1 MKIPGTDA
9 YCIVDENAHV
19 IYSSRAFNS
28 LFGFDDSELIKKDLY
43 TLTHPDDRE
52 TLCKLLTNGVADRN
66 EYVFT
71 IRAHTKDEKYI
82 QCHGKGSLLF
92 DKGTGGRH
100 AIIHVYSSV
109 DNNNSLGTESDLDY
123 KFRILFDH
131 TYDAIFLMK
140 DDMFVECNLRAE
152 VLFGYSRE
160 ELLQKKPY
168 YFSPPVQPDGRNSR
182 EKALEKITKAL
193 RGIPQSFE
201 WTHRR
206 KDGVRIDTEVNLNRI
221 DLNGDVL
228 LQAIVRDI
236 TKRKETEAELRY
248 RVNFEKFIASITA
261 NFINLAPHEIDNGI
275 RNTLEDIG
283 IFAGVDRSFVF
294 LFDETGNEYSVAH
307 EWCNDGIFSIRS
319 RRQSIHADDIPWWHG
334 KLIRFENV
342 RIADVSNLPVAAAK
356 EKSILRSIGSQS
368 LLCTPLR
375 IGKSLIGFFG
385 FDTHVTKTHWS
396 MESMTL
402 LRIIGEIIAN
412 ALERQH
418 RDEELRRLADQR
430 KHLLEISTSML
441 STLNPDE
448 VVRQTLGVL
457 NEIIRFDECGIH
469 LLDEKNK
476 ILRPH
481 AIVDSLGNAIEAQK
495 NGIPL
500 SKGVLGSVIQSGK
513 AELVNNAHEDP
524 RSSYQPGYRY
534 QREHMICV
542 PMNTKNTV
550 LGTFTVIRHDDSQF
564 STEEFELVQLF
575 VGYAT
580 VAIENAQLYQAIQG
594 KNDVT
599 AALLQTALSIVE
611 QKDVRKVL
619 SLIAEQSM
627 RITHVDRCAVF
638 LWNDVLERFDPVVV
652 ITPPGKSIPDVDK
665 LAVKPGDVAVIKDLM
680 RHNSPIIVNEDRV
693 KELLTESLVESCGI
707 KTMLVIPFFKGG
719 TLLGGMTLDDT
730 REARTFTEED
740 LNSAVGI
747 ANQASV
753 AIENARLFE
762 QIKASEERYR
772 SLFEESKDGVFT
784 STEDGHI
791 IDINPAGVEMLGYN
805 SKEELQNVN
814 IATEIYQSPQRREEY
829 KTLLRTHGYVK
840 DFEAILKRKDGKKI
854 TCLMTS
860 TIFCDDKTGKLLYR
874 GFMRDVTDRKMLEDK
889 LRQTQKME
897 SLGQLAGGIAHDFN
911 NVLGI
916 VQASLSALKGKLT
929 DSDNGLHKYV
939 EMGENAVMRGADVAR
954 RLLTFSQSHEVR
966 LVPLTIA
973 DVVKDLI
980 DVLKY
985 TIEKD
990 ISIQSRVAPNVPPI
1004 QGDHGQVY
1012 QMLLNLCLN
1021 ARDAIAEHTGNMV
1034 DGYINITVD
1043 EITKDELPSSC
1054 PTPVADHYLKL
1065 SVEDNGGG
1073 MPESVREKVFD
1084 PFFTTKTTGKGTGL
1098 GLSVVY
1104 GIVQTHDGF
1113 IDVQTKLG
1121 EGTTF
1126 SVYFPASAGSEP
1138 VESNTDYEM
1147 ITGGNESIL
1156 VVEDEDILRT
1166 LMEEILKSKG
1176 YTVTS
1181 AADGMT
1187 ALEVFRERHD
1197 EIDAIILDM
1206 GLPKLSGQV
1215 LFLKMKQI
1223 DPSSNIILA
1232 SGYVD
1237 EAMRQNLFE
1246 LGAKAF
1252 VQKPYKAYEILQSV
1266 RLTLDE
1272 QKHIDIIE

>member
-9 YCIVDENAHV
+9 YCIVNENAHV
-19 IYSSRAFNS
+19 VYSSRAFNS
-28 LFGFDDSELIKKDLY
+28 LFGFGDSELIKKDLY

-52 TLCKLLTNGVADRN
+52 TLCKLLTNGVADGK
-66 EYVFT
+66 EYIFT
-71 IRAHTKDEKYI
+71 IRAQTKDEKYI
-82 QCHGKGSLLF
+82 QCQGNGSLLF
-92 DKGTGGRH
+92 DKGADGRH
-100 AIIHVYSSV
+100 ALIHLYPS
-109 DNNNSLGTESDLDY
+109 DEKNNPLDTDGDLDY
-123 KFRILFDH
+123 KFRTLFDH

-140 DDMFVECNLRAE
+140 EDVFVECNLRAE

-160 ELLQKKPY
+160 ELLRKKPY
-168 YFSPPVQPDGRNSR
+168 QFSPPVQPDGENSR
-182 EKALEKITKAL
+182 KKAQEKINKAL

-206 KDGVRIDTEVNLNRI
+206 KDGIRIDTEVNLNRI
-221 DLNGDVL
+221 DLNGDVMV
-228 LQAIVRDI
+228 QAIVRDI
-236 TKRKETEAELRY
+236 TKRKATEAELRY
-248 RVNFEKFIASITA
+248 RVNFEKFIASITT
-261 NFINLAPHEIDNGI
+261 NFINLAPYEIDNGI

-283 IFAGVDRSFVF
+283 IFADIDRSFIF
-294 LFDETGNEYSVAH
+294 LLDDENTEYSIAH
-307 EWCNDGIFSIRS
+307 EWCNDGIYPMRA
-319 RRQSIHADDIPWWHG
+319 RRQSIHTDDIPWWHE
-334 KLIRFENV
+334 KLTRFENV
-342 RIADVSNLPVAAAK
+342 RIADVSNLPAVAAKDKAL
-356 EKSILRSIGSQS
+356 LRSIGSQS

-375 IGKSLIGFFG
+375 IGKTLIGFFG
-385 FDTHVTKTHWS
+385 FDTTATKTHWS

-469 LLDEKNK
+469 LLDEKNQ

-481 AIVDSLGNAIEAQK
+481 AIVDSRGNPIEAQK

-500 SKGVLGSVIQSGK
+500 SKCVISSVIQSGK
-513 AELVNNAHEDP
+513 AEMVNNAHEDP
-524 RSSYQPGYRY
+524 RSYYQPGNRY
-534 QREHMICV
+534 EREHMICV
-542 PMNTKNTV
+542 PMNTKNAV
-550 LGTFTVIRHDDSQF
+550 LGTFTVLRHDDTPF
-564 STEEFELVQLF
+564 SIEEFELVQLF

-580 VAIENAQLYQAIQG
+580 VAIENSQLYQAIQG
-594 KNDVT
+594 KNAVT

-627 RITHVDRCAVF
+627 RITHVNRCAVF
-638 LWNDVLERFDPVVV
+638 LWNDALERFDPVEV
-652 ITPPGKSIPDVDK
+652 ITPDGKSIPDDTK
-665 LAVKPGDVAVIKDLM
+665 LAIKPGDVAVLKDLM
-680 RHNSPIIVNEDRV
+680 QHNSPMIVNEDRV
-693 KELLTESLVESCGI
+693 TELLTESLVESYGI

-719 TLLGGMTLDDT
+719 KLLGGMTLDDT

-740 LNSAVGI
+740 LNSAIGI

-791 IDINPAGVEMLGYN
+791 IDINPAGIEMLGYN

-814 IATEIYQSPQRREEY
+814 IATDIYQNPERREEY
-829 KTLLRTHGYVK
+829 KTLLQTQGFVK
-840 DFEAILKRKDGKKI
+840 DFEAILRRKDGRKI

-860 TIFCDDKTGKLLYR
+860 TIFSDDKTGKLLYR
-874 GFMRDVTDRKMLEDK
+874 GFMRDVTDRKILEDK

-966 LVPLTIA
+966 LVPLIIA
-973 DVVKDLI
+973 DVVKDLVN
-980 DVLKY
+980 VLKY

-990 ISIQSRVAPNVPPI
+990 ISIQTRVAPNLSPI
-1004 QGDHGQVY
+1004 HGDHGQVY

-1021 ARDAIAEHTGNMV
+1021 ARDAIVENAGGMV

-1043 EITKDELPSSC
+1043 EVTKDELPNSC
-1054 PTPVADHYLKL
+1054 PAPVADHYLKL

-1073 MPESVREKVFD
+1073 MPDSVREKVFD

-1113 IDVQTKLG
+1113 IDLQTKLG
-1121 EGTTF
+1121 EGTMF

-1138 VESNTDYEM
+1138 LESKADYET
-1147 ITGGNESIL
+1147 ITGGDESIL

-1166 LMEEILKSKG
+1166 LMEEILTSKG
-1176 YTVTS
+1176 YNVI
-1181 AADGMT
+1181 AVADGMT

-1206 GLPKLSGQV
+1206 GLPKLSGQG
-1215 LFLKMKQI
+1215 LFLKMRQI

-1237 EAMRQNLFE
+1237 EEMRQNLFE

-1252 VQKPYKAYEILQSV
+1252 VQKPYKAHEILQSV

-1272 QKHIDIIE
+1272 KKHIDIIE